1 MSFLTSELDSG
12 EHWRSLGGVGGWSPP
27 ESEIKKKTEFINRI
41 ISKVLSDVLFNI
53 NQVPKSADI

>member
-1 MSFLTSELDSG
+1 
-12 EHWRSLGGVGGWSPP
+12 VGGWSPP